1 VKKGV
6 IYERNK
12 KWKKGYTQISSLENT
27 TAHAH
32 QYSLTDTDEHLGL
45 EVDQSRLSI
54 LGFTF
59 LKISS
64 GTDKHIDETTA
75 KANQTLGFLKGN
87 LRVNSPALKEKAY
100 KGLVRPQ

>member
-1 VKKGV
+1 MKEIKNG
-6 IYERNK
+6 
-12 KWKKGYTQISSLENT
+12 KKGYTQISSLDNT

-32 QYSLTDTDEHLGL
+32 QYSLTDTGEHLGL
-45 EVDQSRLSI
+45 EVDQARLSI

-75 KANQTLGFLKGN
+75 KANRTLGFLKGN
-87 LRVNSPALKEKAY
+87 LRVNSPALKRES
-100 KGLVRPQ
+100 L

>member
-1 VKKGV
+1 MKEIKNG
-6 IYERNK
+6 
-12 KWKKGYTQISSLENT
+12 KKGYTQISSLENT

-45 EVDQSRLSI
+45 EVDQSRLS
-54 LGFTF
+54 
-59 LKISS
+59 

-75 KANQTLGFLKGN
+75 KANRTLGFLKGN